1 MLAIGLTGGIASGKS
16 VVRHRLEERG
26 VETLDADRVVHDLF
40 VAGTEVTE
48 SLKGR
53 FGRDIVTPSGSID
66 RKTLGA
72 IVFKDEKA
80 RKDLEALIHPPVQKA
95 IEAFLKESRTKDE
108 ALAVVD
114 AALMYETGSYI
125 RYDVIVVAHCS
136 SAVQKERLMQR
147 DHLSSEEAE
156 KRIAAQLP
164 IEEKKRRA
172 DYVIDTSATMAE
184 TLKRTDEVLKHLLA
198 KARSPGAGSR

>member
-1 MLAIGLTGGIASGKS
+1 MQAIGLTGGIASGKS
-16 VVRHRLEERG
+16 VVRHRLKERG

-40 VAGTEVTE
+40 AAKTEVTE
-48 SLKGR
+48 SLKAR
-53 FGRDIVTPSGSID
+53 FGPDIVTPNGSID
-66 RKTLGA
+66 RKTLAA

-80 RKDLEALIHPPVQKA
+80 RKDLEALVHPPVRKA
-95 IEAFLKESRTKDE
+95 IEAFLKKSRTKGE
-108 ALAVVD
+108 SLAVVD
-114 AALMYETGSYI
+114 AALMYETGSYK

-147 DHLSSEEAE
+147 DQLSSEEAE

-172 DYVIDTSATMAE
+172 DYVIDTSTTIAE
-184 TLKRTDEVLKHLLA
+184 TLKRTDEVLKYLLA
-198 KARSPGAGSR
+198 KARPPGSR